1 MSQVNL
7 SERALSIEP
16 SLTLQISAKANQLSA
31 EGVDICNLS
40 AGEPDFNAP
49 KEVIEA
55 TSKAIFDGFTK
66 YGPAAGNLDL
76 RKAIA
81 NKLQIQNNLNY
92 EFENVMVTNGAKQAI
107 YNLFQVLLNTGDE
120 VIIPSPYWLSY
131 PQMVRLAG
139 GKPIFTN
146 SSAEDGFRINI
157 EFENVMV
164 TNGAKQA
171 IYNLFQVLLNAED
184 EVIIPSPYWLSY
196 PQMVRLAGGKPI
208 FTNSSAEDGFKINI
222 KDLKSKIS
230 SKTKF
235 IIINSPNNPTGR
247 VMSKEE
253 LLQIADLARE
263 NPNINILSDEIYEL
277 ILKKEF
283 KHYSLSTLAND
294 LKDRIFIING
304 FAKGWAMTGWRI
316 GYLVGPK
323 DVIKAS
329 TALQSQS
336 TSNVCSF
343 VQKGAL
349 EALKINNEFFSMINS
364 HYDQRRRL
372 LYEGLN
378 NINGIY
384 IEEPNGAFYAFPKLP
399 NSSITSVDFCNKAL
413 QDYGLVVVPG
423 KAFGADQCIRIS
435 CAASEIKIKDGLKRF
450 EKAISEYY

>member
-1 MSQVNL
+1 MSKVNL
-7 SERALSIEP
+7 SDRVLSIEP

-139 GKPIFTN
+139 G
-146 SSAEDGFRINI
+146 E
-157 EFENVMV
+157 
-164 TNGAKQA
+164 
-171 IYNLFQVLLNAED
+171 
-184 EVIIPSPYWLSY
+184 
-196 PQMVRLAGGKPI
+196 PI

-222 KDLKSKIS
+222 KDLESKIS

-283 KHYSLSTLAND
+283 KHYSLSTLASD
-294 LKDRIFIING
+294 LKDRIFIVNG

-329 TALQSQS
+329 SALQSQS

-349 EALKINNEFFSMINS
+349 EALKINVEFFSMINS
-364 HYDQRRRL
+364 HYDQRRSL
-372 LYEGLN
+372 LYESLR

-384 IEEPNGAFYAFPKLP
+384 IEEPNGAFYAFPRLP
-399 NSSITSVDFCNKAL
+399 NSSISSVDFCNKAL

-423 KAFGADQCIRIS
+423 KAFGADECVRIS
-435 CAASEIKIKDGLKRF
+435 CAASESKIKDGIRRF
-450 EKAISEYY
+450 EKAISKYY

>member
-1 MSQVNL
+1 
-7 SERALSIEP
+7 
-16 SLTLQISAKANQLSA
+16 
-31 EGVDICNLS
+31 
-40 AGEPDFNAP
+40 
-49 KEVIEA
+49 
-55 TSKAIFDGFTK
+55 
-66 YGPAAGNLDL
+66 
-76 RKAIA
+76 
-81 NKLQIQNNLNY
+81 
-92 EFENVMVTNGAKQAI
+92 MVTNGAKQAI

-146 SSAEDGFRINI
+146 SSAEDGFKINI
-157 EFENVMV
+157 E
-164 TNGAKQA
+164 
-171 IYNLFQVLLNAED
+171 
-184 EVIIPSPYWLSY
+184 
-196 PQMVRLAGGKPI
+196 
-208 FTNSSAEDGFKINI
+208 
-222 KDLKSKIS
+222 DLKSKIS

-283 KHYSLSTLAND
+283 KHYSLSSLAND

-329 TALQSQS
+329 SALQSQS

-423 KAFGADQCIRIS
+423 KAFGADECIRIS
-435 CAASEIKIKDGLKRF
+435 CAASEVKIEDGLKRL